1 MSFCKDVKNELAGT
15 RVSECCKLPLAYG
28 FMLFGRSFSVK
39 RISMQT
45 NNRKT
50 AEYYA
55 ALLYDNFKV
64 KAVITEGGSIR
75 PTYKAEVVSE
85 ADRLKIL
92 AAYDYGIAESPIDL
106 ELIDRECCFQSFV
119 RGAFLACGYINDPEK
134 EYRAEFMIRNE
145 DTAGELLELLSAH
158 GIALKKTERG
168 NKTVLYTKES
178 GLIED
183 LLTLMGLPHRTLD
196 FIDTKIMK
204 SVKNNINRANNC
216 DNANITKTVEASI
229 KQRAAIDYLR
239 KTDRLDSLPEE
250 LLKAALLRESNPE
263 ATLKELC
270 YLSDGHIT
278 VSGLNHRLNK
288 IIEIYNELK
297 NREKSR

>member
-1 MSFCKDVKNELAGT
+1 MSFCKDVKNELSAI

-55 ALLYDNFKV
+55 ALLYDTFGA
-64 KAVITEGGSIR
+64 KAVITEGGSVR

-85 ADRLKIL
+85 TDRLKIL
-92 AAYDYGIAESPIDL
+92 ASYDFGIAENPIDL
-106 ELIDRECCFQSFV
+106 EIIDRECCFQSFI
-119 RGAFLACGYINDPEK
+119 RGAFLACGNINDPEK
-134 EYRAEFMIRNE
+134 EYRAEFMIRNV
-145 DTAGELLELLSAH
+145 DTAQEFWELLSAH
-158 GIALKKTERG
+158 GITLKKTERG
-168 NKTVLYTKES
+168 KTSVLYTKES
-178 GLIED
+178 GLVED

-216 DNANITKTVEASI
+216 DCANISKTVEASI
-229 KQRAAIDYLR
+229 KQRAAIEYLR
-239 KTDRLDSLPEE
+239 RTDRIDSLPHE
-250 LLKAALLRESNPE
+250 LLKAALLRENNPE

-270 YLSDGHIT
+270 AMSDEPIT

-288 IIEIYNELK
+288 IIELYNELK
-297 NREKSR
+297 NR

>member
-1 MSFCKDVKNELAGT
+1 MPFV
-15 RVSECCKLPLAYG
+15 YG
-28 FMLFGRSFSVK
+28 LMLFGRSFSVK

-45 NNRKT
+45 NNKEI

-55 ALLYDNFKV
+55 ALLYETFKA

-92 AAYDYGIAESPIDL
+92 AAYDYGIAESPIAS
-106 ELIDRECCFQSFV
+106 EIISRECCFQSFV
-119 RGAFLACGYINDPEK
+119 RGAFLACGNINDPEK
-134 EYRAEFMIRNE
+134 EYRAEFMIRNG
-145 DTAGELLELLSAH
+145 DTARDFWELLSAH
-158 GIALKKTERG
+158 GITLKKTERG
-168 NKTVLYTKES
+168 KTTVLYTKES

-183 LLTLMGLPHRTLD
+183 LLTLMGVPHRTLD

-204 SVKNNINRANNC
+204 SVKNKINRANNC
-216 DNANITKTVEASI
+216 DSANISKTVEASI

-250 LLKAALLRESNPE
+250 LLKIALLRESNPQ

-270 YLSDGHIT
+270 SLSSEHIT

-288 IIEIYNELK
+288 IIEIYTELK
-297 NREKSR
+297 EKSR

>member
-1 MSFCKDVKNELAGT
+1 M
-15 RVSECCKLPLAYG
+15 PLVYG
-28 FMLFGRSFSVK
+28 LMLFGRAFSVK

-45 NNRKT
+45 NNKEI

-55 ALLYDNFKV
+55 ALLYETFKA

-92 AAYDYGIAESPIDL
+92 AAYDYGIAESPIDS
-106 ELIDRECCFQSFV
+106 EIISRECCFQSFV
-119 RGAFLACGYINDPEK
+119 RGAFLACGNINDPEK
-134 EYRAEFMIRNE
+134 EYRAEFMIRNG
-145 DTAGELLELLSAH
+145 DTARDFSELLSAH

-168 NKTVLYTKES
+168 KTTVLYTKES

-183 LLTLMGLPHRTLD
+183 LLTLMGVPHRTLD

-204 SVKNNINRANNC
+204 SVKNKINRANNC
-216 DNANITKTVEASI
+216 DSANISKTVEASI

-250 LLKAALLRESNPE
+250 LLKIALLRESNPE

-270 YLSDGHIT
+270 SLSSEHIT

-288 IIEIYNELK
+288 IIEIYTELK
-297 NREKSR
+297 EKSR

>member
-1 MSFCKDVKNELAGT
+1 MSFCKDVKNELSAI

-55 ALLYDNFKV
+55 ALLYDTFGA
-64 KAVITEGGSIR
+64 KAVITEGGSVR

-85 ADRLKIL
+85 TDRLKIL
-92 AAYDYGIAESPIDL
+92 ASYDFGIAENPIDL
-106 ELIDRECCFQSFV
+106 EIIDRECCFQSFI
-119 RGAFLACGYINDPEK
+119 RGAFLACGNINDPEK
-134 EYRAEFMIRNE
+134 EYRAEFMIRNV
-145 DTAGELLELLSAH
+145 DTAQEFWEILSAH
-158 GIALKKTERG
+158 GITLKKTERG
-168 NKTVLYTKES
+168 KTTVLYTKES
-178 GLIED
+178 GLVED

-196 FIDTKIMK
+196 FIDTKIIK

-216 DNANITKTVEASI
+216 DSANISKTVEASI
-229 KQRAAIDYLR
+229 KQRAAIEYLR
-239 KTDRLDSLPEE
+239 RTDRIDSLPHE
-250 LLKAALLRESNPE
+250 LLKAALLRENNPE

-270 YLSDGHIT
+270 AMSDEPIT

-288 IIEIYNELK
+288 IIELYNELK
-297 NREKSR
+297 NR

>member
-1 MSFCKDVKNELAGT
+1 MSFCKDVKNELAGI

-28 FMLFGRSFSVK
+28 FMLFSRSFSVK

-45 NNRKT
+45 NNKKT

-55 ALLYDNFKV
+55 ALLYEIFNA
-64 KAVITEGGSIR
+64 KAVITEGGSVR

-92 AAYDYGIAESPIDL
+92 AAYDYGIAESPVNSEI
-106 ELIDRECCFQSFV
+106 ISREGCFQSFV
-119 RGAFLACGYINDPEK
+119 RGAFLACGNINDPEK
-134 EYRAEFMIRNE
+134 EYRAEFMIRNGGIAE
-145 DTAGELLELLSAH
+145 EFSGLLSAH
-158 GIALKKTERG
+158 GITLKKAERG
-168 NKTVLYTKES
+168 KTAVLYTKES

-183 LLTLMGLPHRTLD
+183 LLTLMGVPHMTLD

-204 SVKNNINRANNC
+204 SVKNKINRANNC
-216 DNANITKTVEASI
+216 DSANISKTVEASI
-229 KQRAAIDYLR
+229 KQRAAIEYLR
-239 KTDRLDSLPEE
+239 KTDRLDSLPGE
-250 LLKAALLRESNPE
+250 LLSAAMLRESNPE

-270 YLSDGHIT
+270 ALSSEHIT

-288 IIEIYNELK
+288 IIEIYTELK
-297 NREKSR
+297 EREKSR

>member
-1 MSFCKDVKNELAGT
+1 MSFCKDVKNELSAI

-28 FMLFGRSFSVK
+28 FMLFGRAFSSR

-55 ALLYDNFKV
+55 ALLYDIFKA
-64 KAVITEGGSIR
+64 KTEICVGGSVR
-75 PTYKAEVVSE
+75 PTYKAQVVSE

-119 RGAFLACGYINDPEK
+119 RGAFLACGNINDPEK
-134 EYRAEFMIRNE
+134 EYRAEFMIRSG
-145 DTAGELLELLSAH
+145 DIARDFGELLSAH
-158 GIALKKTERG
+158 GITLKKTERG

-216 DNANITKTVEASI
+216 DSANISKTVEASI
-229 KQRAAIDYLR
+229 KQRAAIEYLR
-239 KTDRLDSLPEE
+239 RTDRIDSLPHE
-250 LLKAALLRESNPE
+250 LLKAALLRENNPE

-270 YLSDGHIT
+270 AMSDEPIT

-288 IIEIYNELK
+288 IIELYNELK
-297 NREKSR
+297 NR

>member
-1 MSFCKDVKNELAGT
+1 MSFCKDVKNELSAI

-55 ALLYDNFKV
+55 ALLYDTFGA
-64 KAVITEGGSIR
+64 KAVITEGGSVR

-85 ADRLKIL
+85 TDRLKIL
-92 AAYDYGIAESPIDL
+92 ASYDFGIAENPIDL
-106 ELIDRECCFQSFV
+106 EIIDRECCFQSFI
-119 RGAFLACGYINDPEK
+119 RGAFLACGNINDPEK
-134 EYRAEFMIRNE
+134 EYRAEFMIRNV
-145 DTAGELLELLSAH
+145 DTAQEFWELLSAH
-158 GIALKKTERG
+158 GITLKKTERG
-168 NKTVLYTKES
+168 KTSVLYTKES
-178 GLIED
+178 GLVED

-196 FIDTKIMK
+196 FIDTKIIK

-216 DNANITKTVEASI
+216 DSANISKTVEASI
-229 KQRAAIDYLR
+229 KQRAAIEYLR
-239 KTDRLDSLPEE
+239 RTDRIDSLPHE
-250 LLKAALLRESNPE
+250 LLKAALLRENNPE

-270 YLSDGHIT
+270 AMSDEPIT

-288 IIEIYNELK
+288 IIELYNELK
-297 NREKSR
+297 NR

>member
-1 MSFCKDVKNELAGT
+1 MSFCKDVKNELAGIK
-15 RVSECCKLPLAYG
+15 VSECCKLPLAYG

-50 AEYYA
+50 AEYYSR
-55 ALLYDNFKV
+55 LLYGTFGA
-64 KAVITEGGSIR
+64 KAQITEGGSLR

-92 AAYDYGIAESPIDL
+92 AAFNFGIAENSIDS
-106 ELIDRECCFQSFV
+106 EIIDRECCFQSFV
-119 RGAFLACGYINDPEK
+119 RGAFLACGNINDPEK
-134 EYRAEFMIRNE
+134 EYRAEFMIRNG
-145 DTAGELLELLSAH
+145 DTAGELRELLSNC
-158 GIALKKTERG
+158 GIPLKKTQRG
-168 NKTVLYTKES
+168 NTTVLYTKES

-183 LLTLMGLPHRTLD
+183 LLTLMGVPHRTLD

-216 DNANITKTVEASI
+216 DSANISKTVEASI
-229 KQRAAIDYLR
+229 KQRAAIEYLR

-250 LLKAALLRESNPE
+250 LLKAALLREKNPE

-270 YLSDGHIT
+270 AISDEHIT
-278 VSGLNHRLNK
+278 ISGLNHRLNK

-297 NREKSR
+297 NR